1 MTKNTCANNVYTIMK
16 KILFLLILV
25 SIFSSCSNKKQEVQG
40 DLYFKLIDIGSF
52 YKSDDETFA
61 KFEKSL
67 DSLRLSKNIS
77 PDELEVIRI
86 FDLLKKKGLLKS
98 PWINL
103 KTESKIIKIFLTQKE
118 YNKIE
123 KFKRNQLLENN
134 KKVELKILVEE
145 LDNGIYYSNEIL
157 EFKKV
162 DGKTHWRK

>member
-1 MTKNTCANNVYTIMK
+1 MVK
-16 KILFLLILV
+16 
-25 SIFSSCSNKKQEVQG
+25 G

-52 YKSDDETFA
+52 YKADIGTLS

-67 DSLRLSKNIS
+67 DSLLLSKNIS

-86 FDLLKKKGLLKS
+86 FDLLKKNNLLQS

-103 KTESKIIKIFLTQKE
+103 KTESEIIKIFLAEKE
-118 YNKIE
+118 YKKLE
-123 KFKRNQLLENN
+123 KFKRSQLVKNN

-145 LDNGIYYSNEIL
+145 LDRGIYYSDEIS